1 MKASK
6 MSYHFLLASWGTLG
20 NLSPLL
26 TAGRRLR
33 DNGHHVRVMADPAMR
48 AEVEA
53 AGFDFVT
60 WRRAPIGEA
69 ADPADFSDMRDWIR
83 RAMFVPAAAYAA
95 DIQDEIGRMPTD
107 AVLGLD
113 ILLGAALGA
122 EASDVPFAF
131 LSPHV
136 SIRTLPGMPPATSGL
151 GQPRTPQERAEVDAA
166 SAGLA
171 GAMNAPLP
179 ILNRARA
186 DLRLPMLA
194 DVMHLFDRADRLLLA
209 TSQAFDFQADSLPA
223 NFHYVGPLL
232 DVPNWSKSLQAKS
245 WQAPWSAQSKRP
257 RVLVACS
264 TGAQGQR
271 DLFQR
276 VLDAIGT
283 IDIEALATTGPNLDV
298 AELRAPKN
306 VHVLRGA
313 PHDLVM
319 KDVSLVVSQG
329 GHGTVTRGDQA
340 ANAARVEAK
349 GAGLH
354 LSPMASEV
362 ELAAALNR
370 LLTEPQFKE
379 AARSI
384 GDAIKAD
391 IDRSSLVDEME
402 TIAAAGRTSN
412 PSEGSSKEQPDDPR
426 DKRRP
431 ARMMC
436 PAPLADAAKCPKR
449 AQGASRD
456 AD

>member
-1 MKASK
+1 

-53 AGFDFVT
+53 ASFNFIT

-69 ADPADFSDMRDWIR
+69 ADPADFSDMRDWLR

-95 DIQDEIGRMPTD
+95 DVQDEIGRMPTD
-107 AVLGLD
+107 AVLSLD
-113 ILLGAALGA
+113 ILFGAALGA
-122 EASDVPFAF
+122 EASDVSFAF

-151 GQPRTPQERAEVDAA
+151 GQPRTPQERAEIDAA
-166 SAGLA
+166 NAGL
-171 GAMNAPLP
+171 GAVMNASLP

-186 DLRLPMLA
+186 DLGLPMLA

-209 TSQAFDFQADSLPA
+209 TSRAFDFQADSLPA
-223 NFHYVGPLL
+223 NFRYVGPLL

-257 RVLVACS
+257 RILVACS

-276 VLDAIGT
+276 VLGAIGT

-329 GHGTVTRGDQA
+329 GHGTVTRSLVNALPQLILPMARDQA
-340 ANAARVEAK
+340 GNAARIEAK
-349 GAGLH
+349 GAGLR
-354 LSPMASEV
+354 LPPTASEAEIATAV
-362 ELAAALNR
+362 NR
-370 LLTEPQFKE
+370 LITEPQFKA
-379 AARSI
+379 AARLL

-402 TIAAAGRTSN
+402 TIAAASR
-412 PSEGSSKEQPDDPR
+412 
-426 DKRRP
+426 
-431 ARMMC
+431 
-436 PAPLADAAKCPKR
+436 AAKQQPLKR
-449 AQGASRD
+449 QLRGTA
-456 AD
+456 

>member
-1 MKASK
+1 
-6 MSYHFLLASWGTLG
+6 MSYHFLLPSWGTLG

-53 AGFDFVT
+53 ARFNFVT

-69 ADPADFSDMRDWIR
+69 ADPADFSDMRGWLR

-107 AVLGLD
+107 AVLSLD
-113 ILLGAALGA
+113 ILFGAALGA
-122 EASDVPFAF
+122 EASDVSLAF

-171 GAMNAPLP
+171 AVMNASLP

-186 DLRLPMLA
+186 DLGLPMLA

-209 TSQAFDFQADSLPA
+209 TSRAFDFQADSLPA
-223 NFHYVGPLL
+223 NFRYVGPLL

-306 VHVLRGA
+306 VHVFRGA

-329 GHGTVTRGDQA
+329 GHGTVARSLVNALPQLILPMARDQA
-340 ANAARVEAK
+340 GNAARIEAK
-349 GAGLH
+349 GAGLR
-354 LSPMASEV
+354 LPPVASEAEIATAV
-362 ELAAALNR
+362 NR
-370 LLTEPQFKE
+370 LITEPQFKA
-379 AARSI
+379 AARLL

-391 IDRSSLVDEME
+391 IDQSSLVDEME
-402 TIAAAGRTSN
+402 TIAAAGR
-412 PSEGSSKEQPDDPR
+412 
-426 DKRRP
+426 
-431 ARMMC
+431 
-436 PAPLADAAKCPKR
+436 AAKQQPLKR
-449 AQGASRD
+449 QLRGTA
-456 AD
+456 

>member
-1 MKASK
+1 

-53 AGFDFVT
+53 ARFNFVT

-69 ADPADFSDMRDWIR
+69 ADPADFSDMRDWLR

-95 DIQDEIGRMPTD
+95 DVQDEIGRMPTD
-107 AVLGLD
+107 AVLSLD
-113 ILLGAALGA
+113 ILFGAALGA
-122 EASDVPFAF
+122 EASDVSLAF

-171 GAMNAPLP
+171 AVMNASLP

-186 DLRLPMLA
+186 NLGLPMLA

-209 TSQAFDFQADSLPA
+209 TSRAFDFQADSLPA
-223 NFHYVGPLL
+223 NFRYVGPLL

-329 GHGTVTRGDQA
+329 GHGTVTRSLVNALPQLILPMARDQA
-340 ANAARVEAK
+340 GNAARIEAK
-349 GAGLH
+349 GAGLR
-354 LSPMASEV
+354 LPPVASEAEIATAV
-362 ELAAALNR
+362 NR
-370 LLTEPQFKE
+370 LITEPQFKA
-379 AARSI
+379 AARLL

-402 TIAAAGRTSN
+402 TIAAAGR
-412 PSEGSSKEQPDDPR
+412 
-426 DKRRP
+426 
-431 ARMMC
+431 
-436 PAPLADAAKCPKR
+436 AAKQQPLKR
-449 AQGASRD
+449 QLRGTA
-456 AD
+456 

>member
-1 MKASK
+1 
-6 MSYHFLLASWGTLG
+6 
-20 NLSPLL
+20 
-26 TAGRRLR
+26 
-33 DNGHHVRVMADPAMR
+33 
-48 AEVEA
+48 
-53 AGFDFVT
+53 
-60 WRRAPIGEA
+60 
-69 ADPADFSDMRDWIR
+69 
-83 RAMFVPAAAYAA
+83 
-95 DIQDEIGRMPTD
+95 
-107 AVLGLD
+107 
-113 ILLGAALGA
+113 
-122 EASDVPFAF
+122 
-131 LSPHV
+131 
-136 SIRTLPGMPPATSGL
+136 MPPATSGL

-171 GAMNAPLP
+171 AVMNASLP

-186 DLRLPMLA
+186 DLGLPMLA

-209 TSQAFDFQADSLPA
+209 TSRAFDFQADSLPA
-223 NFHYVGPLL
+223 NFRYVGPLL

-245 WQAPWSAQSKRP
+245 WQAPWSAQSKRA

-329 GHGTVTRGDQA
+329 GHGTVTRSLVNALPQLILPMARDQA
-340 ANAARVEAK
+340 GNAARIEAK
-349 GAGLH
+349 GAGLR
-354 LSPMASEV
+354 LPPAASEAEIATAV
-362 ELAAALNR
+362 NR
-370 LLTEPQFKE
+370 LITEPQFKA
-379 AARSI
+379 AARLL

-402 TIAAAGRTSN
+402 TIAAAGR
-412 PSEGSSKEQPDDPR
+412 
-426 DKRRP
+426 
-431 ARMMC
+431 
-436 PAPLADAAKCPKR
+436 AAKQHPLKR
-449 AQGASRD
+449 QLRGTA
-456 AD
+456 

>member
-1 MKASK
+1 MRGHASVWKHASVAQEDRVNEFATVMKASK

-53 AGFDFVT
+53 AGFDFGT
-60 WRRAPIGEA
+60 WRRAPI
-69 ADPADFSDMRDWIR
+69 
-83 RAMFVPAAAYAA
+83 AYAA
-95 DIQDEIGRMPTD
+95 DIRDEVGRMPTD
-107 AVLGLD
+107 AVLSLD
-113 ILLGAALGA
+113 ILFGAALGA

-171 GAMNAPLP
+171 AVMNASLP

-209 TSQAFDFQADSLPA
+209 TSRAFDFQADSLPA
-223 NFHYVGPLL
+223 NFRYVGPLL

-276 VLDAIGT
+276 VLDAMGT

-298 AELRAPKN
+298 TELRAPGN

-329 GHGTVTRGDQA
+329 GHGTVTRSLVNALPQLILPMARDQVG
-340 ANAARVEAK
+340 NAARVEAK
-349 GAGLH
+349 GVGLR
-354 LSPMASEV
+354 LPPTASEAEIATAV
-362 ELAAALNR
+362 DR
-370 LLTEPQFKE
+370 LITEPQFKA
-379 AARSI
+379 AARLL

-402 TIAAAGRTSN
+402 MIAAAGR
-412 PSEGSSKEQPDDPR
+412 
-426 DKRRP
+426 
-431 ARMMC
+431 
-436 PAPLADAAKCPKR
+436 AAKQQPLKR
-449 AQGASRD
+449 QLRGTA
-456 AD
+456 

>member
-1 MKASK
+1 

-53 AGFDFVT
+53 ARFNFVT

-69 ADPADFSDMRDWIR
+69 ADPADFSDMRDWLR

-95 DIQDEIGRMPTD
+95 DVQDEIGRMPTD
-107 AVLGLD
+107 AVLSLD
-113 ILLGAALGA
+113 ILFGAALGA
-122 EASDVPFAF
+122 EASDVSLAF

-171 GAMNAPLP
+171 AVMNASLP

-186 DLRLPMLA
+186 DLGLPMLA

-209 TSQAFDFQADSLPA
+209 TSRAFDFQADSLPA
-223 NFHYVGPLL
+223 NFRYVGPLL
-232 DVPNWSKSLQAKS
+232 DVPDWSKSLQAKS

-257 RVLVACS
+257 RALVACS

-329 GHGTVTRGDQA
+329 GHGTVTRSLVNALPQLILPMARDQA
-340 ANAARVEAK
+340 GNAARVEAK
-349 GAGLH
+349 GAGLR
-354 LSPMASEV
+354 LPPTASEAEIATAV
-362 ELAAALNR
+362 NR
-370 LLTEPQFKE
+370 LITEPQFKA
-379 AARSI
+379 AARLL

-402 TIAAAGRTSN
+402 TIAAAGR
-412 PSEGSSKEQPDDPR
+412 
-426 DKRRP
+426 
-431 ARMMC
+431 
-436 PAPLADAAKCPKR
+436 AAKQQPLKR
-449 AQGASRD
+449 QLRGTA
-456 AD
+456 

>member
-1 MKASK
+1 

-53 AGFDFVT
+53 ARFNFVT

-69 ADPADFSDMRDWIR
+69 ADPADFSDMRDWLR

-95 DIQDEIGRMPTD
+95 DVQDEIGRMPTD
-107 AVLGLD
+107 AVLSLD
-113 ILLGAALGA
+113 ILFGAALGA
-122 EASDVPFAF
+122 EASDVSLAF

-171 GAMNAPLP
+171 AVMNASLP

-186 DLRLPMLA
+186 DLGLPMLA

-209 TSQAFDFQADSLPA
+209 TSRAFDFQADSLPA
-223 NFHYVGPLL
+223 NFRYVGPLL
-232 DVPNWSKSLQAKS
+232 DVPDWSKSLQAKS

-257 RVLVACS
+257 RALVACS

-298 AELRAPKN
+298 AEFRAPKN

-329 GHGTVTRGDQA
+329 GHGTVTRSLVNALPQLILPMARDQA
-340 ANAARVEAK
+340 GNAARVEAK
-349 GAGLH
+349 GAGLR
-354 LSPMASEV
+354 LPPTASEAEIATAV
-362 ELAAALNR
+362 NR
-370 LLTEPQFKE
+370 LITEPQFKA
-379 AARSI
+379 AARLL

-402 TIAAAGRTSN
+402 TIAAAGR
-412 PSEGSSKEQPDDPR
+412 
-426 DKRRP
+426 
-431 ARMMC
+431 
-436 PAPLADAAKCPKR
+436 AAKQQPLKR
-449 AQGASRD
+449 QLRGTA
-456 AD
+456 

>member
-1 MKASK
+1 

-53 AGFDFVT
+53 ARFNFVT

-69 ADPADFSDMRDWIR
+69 ADPADFSDMRDWLR

-95 DIQDEIGRMPTD
+95 DVQDEIGRMPTD
-107 AVLGLD
+107 AVLSLD
-113 ILLGAALGA
+113 ILFGAALGA
-122 EASDVPFAF
+122 EASDVSLAF

-171 GAMNAPLP
+171 AVMNASLP

-186 DLRLPMLA
+186 DLGLPMLA

-209 TSQAFDFQADSLPA
+209 TSRAFDFQADSLPA
-223 NFHYVGPLL
+223 NFRYVGPLL
-232 DVPNWSKSLQAKS
+232 DVPDWSKSLQAKS

-257 RVLVACS
+257 RALVACS

-329 GHGTVTRGDQA
+329 GHGTVTRSLVNALPQLILPMARDQA
-340 ANAARVEAK
+340 GNAARVEAK
-349 GAGLH
+349 GAGLR
-354 LSPMASEV
+354 LPPTASEAEIATAV
-362 ELAAALNR
+362 NR
-370 LLTEPQFKE
+370 LITEPQFKA
-379 AARSI
+379 AARLL

-402 TIAAAGRTSN
+402 TIAAAGR
-412 PSEGSSKEQPDDPR
+412 
-426 DKRRP
+426 
-431 ARMMC
+431 
-436 PAPLADAAKCPKR
+436 AAKQHPLKR
-449 AQGASRD
+449 QLRGTA
-456 AD
+456 